1 MISLLL
7 YLLVSYLI
15 VPLWRRHRAR
25 YSNYLP
31 LDRISTH
38 TTSAR
43 QRFQT
48 ALASAAARWLLPSNW
63 RREYAQEQAAAAGD
77 GDFDEEDGEELY
89 TVEDIES
96 NRREALSLDMHRGN
110 DIGRRLSRELEEG
123 FKDDSDQSDDDESD
137 IHGERS
143 QRILR

>member
-1 MISLLL
+1 VISLLL
-7 YLLVSYLI
+7 YIIVSYLI

-48 ALASAAARWLLPSNW
+48 ALAGAAARLLLPSHW
-63 RREYAQEQAAAAGD
+63 RREYAREQAAGAGV

-96 NRREALSLDMHRGN
+96 NRREALSLDVHRDDG
-110 DIGRRLSRELEEG
+110 GRRLSRELEEG

-137 IHGERS
+137 IHGGRS